1 MPDSSQDQALKGLQS
16 SNAKILFDKIDEL
29 RTIGVGGLVELP
41 QLIVCGKQS
50 SGKSSVLE
58 AISRVRFPT
67 KTKLCT
73 RFATEVILRRS
84 PEPRFKVSIDPGESR
99 SDEDRERLQKFCL
112 EVFPKGDDDTPFK
125 DLVERAQEWMGIDSA
140 VESSTGFSDDVLKV
154 EISGPEKPE
163 LTLVDLP
170 GLYEAKS
177 KEQTTEGI
185 QFVQKITEKYMRNE
199 RSIILAV
206 LSAKFNYVHQDILDR
221 AEQVD
226 PEFKRVLGI
235 VTAPDLM
242 ASGSEEEDEWL
253 EYIRNEKE
261 PKLKLGWHVLRNRAY
276 AERNIDDNERDR
288 EEKEFFETGKWPSIS
303 RAHVGIESLRRR
315 LSDVLFDQVRRNFP
329 GLVRDIQ
336 GKIASHKHNLSNLG
350 APRSTIQE
358 QRSFL
363 VDISTKFS
371 NIVTQGLTGFYNHDF
386 FKELEDDA
394 PIHDN
399 RRRLR
404 AVICQLNE
412 YFVDVITIR
421 GCGRTIIYVNSVEPH
436 FTNLGKPGFKQYMDC
451 WIPKNVQL
459 KVLIEETKKSLVLQ
473 RGSEMPGEPNSL
485 VVRELYRQQSSPWEN
500 IARMHI
506 ETAHDAVTKFVCS
519 VLKYLTDRNTFSAI
533 YKDIIAP
540 ELEKLNFSVLEKLEE
555 LTSHSKYGH
564 PLPVRREYLARIM
577 NEQRLRQ
584 LHVLKQ
590 KLVENGT
597 EQPGLFSFDQIDT
610 AAHTTTHGDEDI
622 PAMKIIDQV
631 ETYYNISITTFIDNV
646 AILAIENCL
655 LLPLERI
662 FTSLAVSNMDTKQI
676 RSLADEPAH
685 VQSDRERYT
694 SQLEK
699 LEAGLKT
706 LNILNREESSL
717 ATPIVFGK

>member
-99 SDEDRERLQKFCL
+99 TDEDRERLQKFCL

-125 DLVERAQEWMGIDSA
+125 DLVEKAQEWMGIDSA

-276 AERNIDDNERDR
+276 AERNIDDKERDD

-315 LSDVLFDQVRRNFP
+315 LSDILFDQVRRNFP

-336 GKIASHKHNLSNLG
+336 TKIASHKHNLSNLG
-350 APRSTIQE
+350 TPRSTTQE

-371 NIVTQGLTGFYNHDF
+371 NIVNQGLSGFYEHGF
-386 FKELEDDA
+386 FEEMEDDT
-394 PIHDN
+394 PILDN

-404 AVICQLNE
+404 AVISELNE
-412 YFVDVITIR
+412 YFVDVMTTR
-421 GCGRTIIYVNSVEPH
+421 GCGRIIVYDDSHPDEFLFRN
-436 FTNLGKPGFKQYMDC
+436 FGKPGFKQYMDC
-451 WIPKNVQL
+451 WIPKNV
-459 KVLIEETKKSLVLQ
+459 SLNDLMVEIRESLRLQ
-473 RGSEMPGEPNSL
+473 RGRETPGNSNPL
-485 VVRELYRQQSSPWEN
+485 VVRELYRQQAYPWES

-506 ETAHDAVTKFVCS
+506 ETAHDAVTKFACS

-540 ELEKLNFSVLEKLEE
+540 ELEILKLSVLEKLKE
-555 LTSHSKYGH
+555 LTSHPKHGH
-564 PLPVRREYLARIM
+564 PLPVRQEYLTEILGLRK
-577 NEQRLRQ
+577 RRQ
-584 LHVLKQ
+584 LEALQQ
-590 KLVENGT
+590 KLNNNGT
-597 EQPGLFSFDQIDT
+597 DQPGWFNYDHIRT
-610 AAHTTTHGDEDI
+610 AGHQTMDNDVAVME
-622 PAMKIIDQV
+622 IIDQV
-631 ETYYNISITTFIDNV
+631 DVYY
-646 AILAIENCL
+646 
-655 LLPLERI
+655 R
-662 FTSLAVSNMDTKQI
+662 VSNQWPMNFPEQ
-676 RSLADEPAH
+676 
-685 VQSDRERYT
+685 
-694 SQLEK
+694 
-699 LEAGLKT
+699 
-706 LNILNREESSL
+706 ES
-717 ATPIVFGK
+717 

>member
-99 SDEDRERLQKFCL
+99 TDKDRERLQKFCL

-125 DLVERAQEWMGIDSA
+125 DLVEKAQEWMGIDSA

-226 PEFKRVLGI
+226 PDFKRVLGI

-276 AERNIDDNERDR
+276 AERNIDDKERDQ

-303 RAHVGIESLRRR
+303 RSNVGIKSLRRR
-315 LSDVLFDQVRRNFP
+315 LSEILFDQVRRNFP

-336 GKIASHKHNLSNLG
+336 IKIAGHKHNLSNLG
-350 APRSTIQE
+350 APRSTVQE

-371 NIVTQGLTGFYNHDF
+371 NIVNQGLSGFYEHGF
-386 FKELEDDA
+386 FEEIEDDTA
-394 PIHDN
+394 TLDN

-404 AVICQLNE
+404 AVIAELNE
-412 YFVDVITIR
+412 YFVDVMTTR
-421 GCGRTIIYVNSVEPH
+421 GCGRRIVYKDSTSDELRCANRE
-436 FTNLGKPGFKQYMDC
+436 KPGFKHYMDC
-451 WIPKNVQL
+451 WMPKDV
-459 KVLIEETKKSLVLQ
+459 KVNDLIAETSESLRSQ
-473 RGSEMPGEPNSL
+473 RGRETPGNSNPL
-485 VVRELYRQQSSPWEN
+485 VVRELYRQQAYPWEN

-506 ETAHDAVTKFVCS
+506 ETAHDAVTKFACS
-519 VLKYLTDRNTFSAI
+519 VLRYLTDKNTFSTI
-533 YKDIIAP
+533 HKDILAP
-540 ELEKLNFSVLEKLEE
+540 ELEKLKHSVLEKLTE
-555 LTSHSKYGH
+555 LASHPKHGH
-564 PLPVRREYLARIM
+564 PLPIRQEYLTEILSR
-577 NEQRLRQ
+577 RKSRQ
-584 LHVLKQ
+584 LVVLAQQLEK
-590 KLVENGT
+590 NGT
-597 EQPGLFSFDQIDT
+597 DQPGWYNGQQIET
-610 AAHTTTHGDEDI
+610 AGYQTKDKDVA
-622 PAMKIIDQV
+622 AMDIIDQV
-631 ETYYNISITTFIDNV
+631 DVYYK
-646 AILAIENCL
+646 
-655 LLPLERI
+655 
-662 FTSLAVSNMDTKQI
+662 VSKQW
-676 RSLADEPAH
+676 A
-685 VQSDRERYT
+685 
-694 SQLEK
+694 
-699 LEAGLKT
+699 
-706 LNILNREESSL
+706 
-717 ATPIVFGK
+717 

>member
-16 SNAKILFDKIDEL
+16 PSAKVLFDKIDEL
-29 RTIGVGGLVELP
+29 RAIGVGGLVELP

-99 SDEDRERLQKFCL
+99 TDEDRERLQKFCL

-125 DLVERAQEWMGIDSA
+125 DLVERAQEWMGIDNA

-253 EYIRNEKE
+253 DYIRNEKE

-276 AERNIDDNERDR
+276 AERKIDDEERDK
-288 EEKEFFETGKWPSIS
+288 EEKKFFETGKWPSIP
-303 RAHVGIESLRRR
+303 RAHVGIESLRHR
-315 LSDVLFDQVRRNFP
+315 LSEILFDQVRRNFP
-329 GLVRDIQ
+329 NLVRDIQ
-336 GKIASHKHNLSNLG
+336 SKIAGHRHNLGNLG

-371 NIVTQGLTGFYNHDF
+371 NIVTKGLTGFYNDDF

-404 AVICQLNE
+404 AVISRLNE
-412 YFVDVITIR
+412 YFADIMTAR
-421 GCGRTIIYVNSVEPH
+421 GCGRTIKYCDSHDSESH
-436 FTNLGKPGFKQYMDC
+436 CENLGKPGFTQYMAC
-451 WIPKNVQL
+451 WIPKDI
-459 KVLIEETKKSLVLQ
+459 KVEHLIEEVEESLILQ
-473 RGSEMPGEPNSL
+473 RGSEMPGDSNPL
-485 VVRELYRQQSSPWEN
+485 VVRELYRQQSEPWEM
-500 IARMHI
+500 IATMHV

-519 VLKYLTDRNTFSAI
+519 VLRYLTDRNTFSAI
-533 YKDIIAP
+533 YKDILAP
-540 ELEKLNFSVLEKLEE
+540 ELEKLKLSLLEKLEE
-555 LTSHSKYGH
+555 LTLHSKYGH
-564 PLPVRREYLARIM
+564 PLPVRRDYLTEILKL
-577 NEQRLRQ
+577 QKVRQ
-584 LHVLKQ
+584 LHVLKE

-597 EQPGLFSFDQIDT
+597 DNPGLFNLDQIDKAGHET
-610 AAHTTTHGDEDI
+610 RDVAAME
-622 PAMKIIDQV
+622 IIDQV
-631 ETYYNISITTFIDNV
+631 EAYYKVYN
-646 AILAIENCL
+646 
-655 LLPLERI
+655 PR
-662 FTSLAVSNMDTKQI
+662 M
-676 RSLADEPAH
+676 AH
-685 VQSDRERYT
+685 
-694 SQLEK
+694 
-699 LEAGLKT
+699 
-706 LNILNREESSL
+706 
-717 ATPIVFGK
+717 